1 MRNNVLLL
9 VTLGLL
15 DACTRVTMFSHTGQ
29 DASAPATSTA
39 AAPAASAAQPPITRF
54 AIEFTPAAQKQ
65 MTHDERFN
73 TEALRDAI
81 SSELGSRHL
90 LKLQPGAGRAAVI
103 QVDEFSVRATSNL
116 VLLGHLP
123 SAGVLAAVVRIREAS
138 GESREFHVRA
148 EVSMS
153 ISRSGTAK
161 NPLKKL
167 YGGFATQLADELTGT
182 VTTSRRQ
189 HP

>member
-1 MRNNVLLL
+1 MRNNLLLL

-15 DACTRVTMFSHTGQ
+15 GACTHV
-29 DASAPATSTA
+29 PVKVL
-39 AAPAASAAQPPITRF
+39 AAQPPITRF

-65 MTHDERFN
+65 MTADERFN
-73 TEALRDAI
+73 TEALRNAI
-81 SSELGSRHL
+81 STELGSRHL
-90 LKLQPGAGRAAVI
+90 LNLQLTGTGRVAVI

-116 VLLGHLP
+116 VLLGHLR
-123 SAGVLAAVVRIREAS
+123 SAGVLAAVVRIREAT

-148 EVSMS
+148 DVSMN
-153 ISRSGTAK
+153 ISKADTAK

-182 VTTSRRQ
+182 VTTPQRQ